1 MNKDLYLEDGSAL
14 RWFTRSYE
22 DFLNK
27 TTLIYGRTQSG
38 KSTIVLEIMNML
50 KDHISIPFVVS
61 QSNAADF
68 IGKIPKNCINPSITK
83 EWLEEFL
90 LAQKGRAD
98 LYNKANNMKT
108 LKFLFDKIK
117 TAQAENME
125 KMLVQMAE
133 KHIGNIEYNNKL
145 DYSAK
150 REQIKA
156 IQEMQVKKLVELYK
170 SNIRSYKYILDGMV
184 DKLSRD
190 EICCLNYLDFV
201 PHALLVFDDCA
212 SVFKK
217 WVKQSTVIKEIFYA
231 GRWAYITFIITSQD
245 DKEIESEL
253 RKNAIV
259 SFFTTPQAAIANFT
273 RASNAYPKHEKLR
286 ADLAVKRIFKG
297 AAEANSSL
305 RTKNFKKLV
314 YIQNREDP
322 FMYIIAELCLDFK
335 MGCPSL
341 WDLDKKIEETKA
353 GNSNEELQ
361 GFFNRYYQ
369 I

>member
-1 MNKDLYLEDGSAL
+1 MNKDLHLEDGSVL
-14 RWFTRSYE
+14 KWFQKSHE
-22 DFLNK
+22 NFLNK
-27 TTLIYGRTQSG
+27 TTIIYGRRESG
-38 KSTIVLEIMNML
+38 KSTIVLEILSLL
-50 KDHISIPFVVS
+50 KDYISIPFIIS

-68 IGKIPKNCINPSITK
+68 IGRVPKNCIKSNITK

-98 LYNKANNMKT
+98 LYNKANDMKT
-108 LKFLFDKIK
+108 LKYLFDKIR
-117 TAQAENME
+117 TTQAESME
-125 KMLVQMAE
+125 KQLLRMAD
-133 KHIGNIEYNNKL
+133 KYISNIEFNPKL

-156 IQEMQVKKLVELYK
+156 IQEMQVKKLVDLYK
-170 SNIRSYKYILDGMV
+170 SNIRSYKHILDGMV
-184 DKLSRD
+184 DKLNRD

-217 WVKQSTVIKEIFYA
+217 WVKESTVIKEIFYN
-231 GRWAYITFIITSQD
+231 GRHCYITFIITSQD

-253 RKNAIV
+253 RKNAMV
-259 SFFTTPQAAIANFT
+259 SFFTSQQAAIANFT
-273 RASNAYPKHEKLR
+273 RASNAYPKHEKIR
-286 ADLAVKRIFKG
+286 ADLCTKRVFKG
-297 AAEANSSL
+297 GDSVNNSL
-305 RTKNFKKLV
+305 KTKNFKKLV

-322 FMYIIAELCLDFK
+322 FMYIIADLCGEFK

-341 WDLDKKIEETKA
+341 WALDQKIEETKSV
-353 GNSNEELQ
+353 NNNEEVQ

>member
-1 MNKDLYLEDGSAL
+1 MNKDLHLEDGSL
-14 RWFTRSYE
+14 LKWFTRNYS

-27 TTLIYGRTQSG
+27 TTIIYGRRESG
-38 KSTIVLEIMNML
+38 KSTIIIEIMNML
-50 KDHISIPFVVS
+50 KDHISIPFIIS

-68 IGKIPKNCINPSITK
+68 VGRVPKNCIKTSITK

-98 LYNKANNMKT
+98 LYNKANDMKT
-108 LKFLFDKIK
+108 LKFLFNKIK
-117 TAQAENME
+117 TPQSENME
-125 KMLVQMAE
+125 RMLLKMAD
-133 KHIGNIEYNNKL
+133 KYINNIELNTKL

-170 SNIRSYKYILDGMV
+170 SNIRSYKHILDGIV
-184 DKLSRD
+184 DKLNRD

-201 PHALLVFDDCA
+201 PHSLLVFDDCA
-212 SVFKK
+212 SIFKK
-217 WVKQSTVIKEIFYA
+217 WVKESTVIKEIFYN
-231 GRWAYITFIITSQD
+231 GRWSYITFIITSQD

-253 RKNAIV
+253 RKNAMV
-259 SFFTTPQAAIANFT
+259 SFFTTQQAAIANFT

-286 ADLAVKRIFKG
+286 ADLCTKRVFKG
-297 AAEANSSL
+297 GEHTNNCL
-305 RTKNFKKLV
+305 KTKNFKKLV

-322 FMYIIAELCLDFK
+322 FMYMIADLCTDFK
-335 MGCPSL
+335 IGCPSL
-341 WDLDKKIEETKA
+341 WDLDKKIEENKSS
-353 GNSNEELQ
+353 NNNEELQ

>member
-1 MNKDLYLEDGSAL
+1 MNNKDLYLEDGTTL
-14 RWFTRSYE
+14 KWFNRTYE
-22 DFLNK
+22 NFLNK

-38 KSTIVLEIMNML
+38 KSTIVLEIMHML
-50 KDHISIPFVVS
+50 KDHISIPFIVS

-68 IGKIPKNCINPSITK
+68 IGKIPKNCIKPSITK

-90 LAQKGRAD
+90 LAQKGRAS
-98 LYNKANNMKT
+98 LYNKANDMRT
-108 LKFLFDKIK
+108 LKSLFDKIK
-117 TAQAENME
+117 TAQADNMENMLI
-125 KMLVQMAE
+125 KMAD
-133 KHIGNIEYNNKL
+133 KYIYNIESNPKL

-150 REQIKA
+150 REQVKA

-170 SNIRSYKYILDGMV
+170 TNIRTYKHVLDGMV

-201 PHALLVFDDCA
+201 PNALLVFDDCA

-217 WVKQSTVIKEIFYA
+217 WVKESTVIKEIFYA

-259 SFFTTPQAAIANFT
+259 SFFTTSQAAIANFT

-286 ADLAVKRIFKG
+286 ADLCARRIFKG
-297 AAEANSSL
+297 SDTVK
-305 RTKNFKKLV
+305 TKNFKKMV
-314 YIQNREDP
+314 YVQNREDP
-322 FMYIIAELCLDFK
+322 FMYIIADICDDFR
-335 MGCPSL
+335 MGCPAV
-341 WDLDKKIEETKA
+341 WALDEKIEETKS
-353 GNSNEELQ
+353 GNNNEELQ
-361 GFFNRYYQ
+361 GFFSRYYQ